1 MFGNLTQ
8 VSRIFGKVLWSGC
21 FGNVTQVSRTYI
33 YYPSFVLGNPNQ
45 SFRIQRA
52 ESNPVRLLFNLLVSF
67 VFFLVLVNHHH
78 HRQDHLARDNV
89 ARGKQSR
96 PGKSNPRKKKGK
108 IWKTLGIL
116 SSFLLFNYFFFF

>member
-1 MFGNLTQ
+1 
-8 VSRIFGKVLWSGC
+8 
-21 FGNVTQVSRTYI
+21 
-33 YYPSFVLGNPNQ
+33 LGNPNQ
-45 SFRIQRA
+45 SSRIQRA
-52 ESNPVRLLFNLLVSF
+52 ESNPVLLPFNLLVSF

-108 IWKTLGIL
+108 IWKALGIL
-116 SSFLLFNYFFFF
+116 SSFLLFNYLILFSFFKWTVILAESWGSVPLLSKGRLFKQKWYR